1 MNTEKIDSAVALLQ
15 TGFHKTACLHWAIR
29 VGKSVALQTLL
40 RTSNFEASRV
50 LIVSYDPVAAKQDY
64 LDALCADLDCVKDFE
79 GIDPDENAY
88 DCIIFD
94 DIEWCVKSIEEGLA
108 LYERAVALVGKD
120 GYVFVA
126 GTQNYGICDELK
138 NRVSFYSK
146 ITTPEVHPEFL
157 EDVMNK
163 PGNALEEATFK
174 RDYLLILTDEK
185 F

>member
-1 MNTEKIDSAVALLQ
+1 MNTEKIDSAVAVIQ

-29 VGKSVALQTLL
+29 VGKSTALQTIL

-50 LIVSYDPVAAKQDY
+50 LIVSYNPDAASQY
-64 LDALCADLDCVKDFE
+64 FSEELNAEFRCVNNLEHIEAGD
-79 GIDPDENAY
+79 Y

-94 DIEWCVKSIEEGLA
+94 DIEWSVKSFKEGIA
-108 LYERAVALVGKD
+108 LYERAVELVGKD
-120 GYVFVA
+120 GYVFVG

-146 ITTPEVHPEFL
+146 ITTPEVHPNFL
-157 EDVMNK
+157 KENVLYK
-163 PGNALEEATFK
+163 EGNALEEATFK